1 MPRASLAR
9 SGRWSGEWWL
19 PDETERIAGT
29 LTYTPDEGLT
39 LELIG
44 GGWEYRNLVEVM
56 PGVLMHQRTK
66 KDWPLVYG
74 VAKGERFTLRAVQ
87 LVDVTAPTS
96 NRPSGMTFRVEV
108 ALVGEHVSEKAA
120 EHITRVRFEVENL
133 SQLIGV
139 TGITSNW
146 NVTPDGHAPD
156 GSGSVV
162 MESLPPVEIPVPL
175 GLVRLVRWY
184 DLPGAKATKAGFVGT
199 LAEAVCADILLD
211 EPVTLDRAF
220 ELADV
225 IRQLASLGSLED
237 CAVISMQ
244 TEMPFVERDWPADH
258 PEAAKPAILDV
269 LFRPTRPP
277 HPDDQAARAHD
288 FVLVSS
294 QVAPEIFI
302 PAWFD
307 LYDAQASAL
316 GLLVDVLTGASHSI
330 SARVLGAVSAAEAFH
345 AGTNPEPPLP
355 QEEFDELLS
364 IVLANVPE
372 EHGKWVE
379 NRFPTNRHSLR
390 QRLRDLA
397 DGLDTDIRAAL
408 HLDAR
413 EWLQGATAARNKVAH
428 TGNTGRTDLEVL
440 DAVTEVTATVVLIH
454 VLFALGVSKPAV
466 LELFDTHWRFRRT
479 ASASRRYLSRTR
491 AVGPGQMFQEPKS

>member
-1 MPRASLAR
+1 MPRVKLAND
-9 SGRWSGEWWL
+9 GRWSGEWWL
-19 PDETERIAGT
+19 PGEEDDRQAGT
-29 LTYTPDEGLT
+29 LTYTPEEGLI

-44 GGWEYRNLVEVM
+44 GWEFRSLVEVM
-56 PGVLMHQRTK
+56 PGISMHQRST
-66 KDWPLVYG
+66 KDWPVVYG
-74 VAKGERFTLRAVQ
+74 LSKGERFTLRGVQ

-96 NRPSGMTFRVEV
+96 DKPSEMVFRVEV
-108 ALVGEHVSEKAA
+108 ALVGEYVAEPAA

-139 TGITSNW
+139 SGITSNW
-146 NVTPDGHAPD
+146 NVTANGQAPD

-162 MESLPPVEIPVPL
+162 MESIPPVEIPMVL
-175 GLVRLVRWY
+175 GTVRLVRWY
-184 DLPGAKATKAGFVGT
+184 NLPGAKATKAGFVGT
-199 LAEAVCADILLD
+199 LAEAVCADIVLD

-225 IRQLASLGSLED
+225 LRQLASLASLED

-244 TEMPFVERDWPADH
+244 AEMPLVERDWPTGH
-258 PEAAKPAILDV
+258 PEATQPAILDV

-277 HPDDQAARAHD
+277 HPDDQAARSHD

-294 QVAPEIFI
+294 QVSPETFI

-307 LYDAQASAL
+307 LYEAQSSAL

-345 AGTNPEPPLP
+345 AGTKPEPPLP

-364 IVLANVPE
+364 FVLANVPE

-397 DGLDTDIRAAL
+397 EGIDTDIRAAL
-408 HLDAR
+408 HLDVR

-428 TGNTGRTDLEVL
+428 TGNTGRTDLEIL
-440 DAVTEVTATVVLIH
+440 DAVTEVTAVVVLIH

-466 LELFDTHWRFRRT
+466 LELFDSHWRFRRT
-479 ASASRRYLSRTR
+479 ASASHRYLSRKR
-491 AVGPGQMFQEPKS
+491 AVGPGQVFQEPKD